1 MTDHATATHPATP
14 ASGTVASG
22 TEASDTSALG
32 TVATPGDPTS
42 GHAPVPLRSPPLGQP
57 AEQVRDRLVR
67 GAQTAVLLV
76 GVAVQLTSCLPQLI
90 ANHDRFGPWWT
101 ELVAFVMLACVA
113 VAIAAG
119 VVHPRP
125 MPRALAFAL
134 CGVCVAAAAL
144 ASMPIPAEL
153 LLVADDW
160 SFGIAGW
167 YILALLLPMRM
178 RTIAVFFACHAL
190 VTVAEVLFKGVPE
203 RHITV
208 QMGMVS
214 VSVFGL
220 EIAVALLAVVLHH
233 TASDAGEAARREE
246 RTRTA
251 EEIAEATHRDH
262 QARYARLLDTTVPLL
277 TGLAY
282 GALDPGDE
290 RVRRRA
296 AIETARMRQLFAETD
311 DVSDPL
317 LHELRAGID
326 VAERQ
331 GVSVQL
337 AVRGE
342 VRPVP
347 QPVRQELV
355 APAAAVLASARSTA
369 RATVV
374 RTPAAVRVSVVADAP
389 AEIAAAVDTE
399 RRSRTE
405 ITTTTTNG
413 KLWVEAVW
421 RTKSP

>member
-1 MTDHATATHPATP
+1 MTDHATATRPGVTTATPTPDPHRPATTP
-14 ASGTVASG
+14 APEPQPGLPPSGQT
-22 TEASDTSALG
+22 
-32 TVATPGDPTS
+32 
-42 GHAPVPLRSPPLGQP
+42 
-57 AEQVRDRLVR
+57 AEQVRNRLVR
-67 GAQTAVLLV
+67 GAQLAVLLV
-76 GVAVQLTSCLPQLI
+76 GVTTQLTSCLPQLL
-90 ANHDRFGPWWT
+90 ANRDRFGAWWT
-101 ELVAFVMLACVA
+101 EVVGFVAL
-113 VAIAAG
+113 AG
-119 VVHPRP
+119 VAATIATRLLRSRP
-125 MPRALAFAL
+125 LSRPLAFTL

-144 ASMPIPAEL
+144 ASIPIPARL

-167 YILALLLPMRM
+167 YILAILLRTRM
-178 RTIAVFFACHAL
+178 RTIAAVFAVHAL
-190 VTVAEVLFKGVPE
+190 VTVVEVLLKGVPD
-203 RHITV
+203 RYVAV
-208 QMGMVS
+208 QMGMVA

-220 EIAVALLAVVLHH
+220 ELAVALLAVVLHH
-233 TASDAGEAARREE
+233 TAADAGEAAEREE

-262 QARYARLLDTTVPLL
+262 RARYTRLLDTTVPLL

-282 GALDPGDE
+282 GALDPSDE
-290 RVRRRA
+290 QVRRRA
-296 AIETARMRQLFAETD
+296 AVETARMRQLFAETD

-342 VRPVP
+342 IRPVP

-355 APAAAVLASARSTA
+355 ETAAAVLASARTTA

-374 RTPAAVRVSVVADAP
+374 RTASAIRVSVVADAP
-389 AEIAAAVDTE
+389 AEVAATVDLQ

-405 ITTTTTNG
+405 TTTTTKNDT
-413 KLWVEAVW
+413 LWVEAVW

>member
-1 MTDHATATHPATP
+1 MTDHATATSATGPVPAPWP
-14 ASGTVASG
+14 ASTAHPPDPPSP
-22 TEASDTSALG
+22 EA
-32 TVATPGDPTS
+32 
-42 GHAPVPLRSPPLGQP
+42 SPPLGQT

-67 GAQTAVLLV
+67 GAQSAVLLV

-90 ANHDRFGPWWT
+90 ANRDRFGPWWT
-101 ELVAFVMLACVA
+101 ELVAFVMLAGVA
-113 VAIAAG
+113 VTAAAG
-119 VVHPRP
+119 LLRPRP
-125 MPRALAFAL
+125 MPRPLAFAL
-134 CGVCVAAAAL
+134 CGVCVAASAL
-144 ASMPIPAEL
+144 ASIPIPPDL

-167 YILALLLPMRM
+167 YILALLLRMRM
-178 RTIAVFFACHAL
+178 RTIAAFFACHAL
-190 VTVAEVLFKGVPE
+190 VTLIEVLLKGVPE
-203 RHITV
+203 RYITV
-208 QMGMVS
+208 QMGMVA

-220 EIAVALLAVVLHH
+220 ELAVALLAVVLHH
-233 TASDAGEAARREE
+233 TASDAGEAAEREE

-251 EEIAEATHRDH
+251 EEVAEATHRDH

-290 RVRRRA
+290 TVRRRA

-311 DVSDPL
+311 EVSDPL

-342 VRPVP
+342 IRPVP

-355 APAAAVLASARSTA
+355 AAAAAVLASARTTA
-369 RATVV
+369 RATVM
-374 RTPAAVRVSVVADAP
+374 RTQAAVRVSVVADAP
-389 AEIAAAVDTE
+389 AEIGAAIDAEQRT
-399 RRSRTE
+399 RTE
-405 ITTTTTNG
+405 TTTTTKNG